1 MRESLAQAIR
11 LMVQDKKMTQGV
23 QRVNDVR
30 RAVER
35 RLKRSKREEERTKI
49 SSLEDIYKQADLR
62 KPNVLINKA

>member
-11 LMVQDKKMTQGV
+11 LMVQDKKMSQGV

-35 RLKRSKREEERTKI
+35 RLKRSKREEERAKI

>member
-11 LMVQDKKMTQGV
+11 LMVQDKKMTQGA

-35 RLKRSKREEERTKI
+35 RLKRSKREEERAKI

>member
-11 LMVQDKKMTQGV
+11 LMVQDKKISQGV

-35 RLKRSKREEERTKI
+35 RLKRSKREEERIKI